1 MSSSD
6 IEKGEL
12 DDKDANVSK
21 IEPVNSFTRDNIGKK
36 NLITT
41 FTSPTGR
48 VISVTGDVDEA
59 MKIAI
64 DIDDITY
71 NKTQDK
77 KLFRKI
83 NLYLLPLIC
92 ILYSCQFMDK
102 VSTSYAAVMGF
113 RDAFNMVGDMY
124 SWCGTAFY
132 LGYLFFEFP
141 ANTLIQRFPLAK
153 VTAAFIMLWGMILCL
168 HSACKSYAAIIVLR
182 VILGILESAVTPAM
196 VIITGQWYRKEE
208 QMFITSIWFSF
219 NGLGTIMGGAIAYG
233 LASRSESYSIAS
245 WKILF
250 IVTGLMTLF
259 VGVCFLFHVPDDP
272 SKAWFLTDQE
282 KKLIVLRIKNN
293 QQGFGNKHFKLNQ
306 FKEALTDV
314 QTWLFFAFALASNI
328 PNGS

>member
-21 IEPVNSFTRDNIGKK
+21 IEPVNSFTRDNIGK
-36 NLITT
+36 NLIT

-132 LGYLFFEFP
+132 LG
-141 ANTLIQRFPLAK
+141 
-153 VTAAFIMLWGMILCL
+153 
-168 HSACKSYAAIIVLR
+168 
-182 VILGILESAVTPAM
+182 
-196 VIITGQWYRKEE
+196 KEE

-272 SKAWFLTDQE
+272 QRL
-282 KKLIVLRIKNN
+282 
-293 QQGFGNKHFKLNQ
+293 
-306 FKEALTDV
+306 
-314 QTWLFFAFALASNI
+314 
-328 PNGS
+328 GS